1 MGFRKHLDYNTVSH
15 NIYMA
20 GVELCNDRNDGYT
33 QWEIKQD
40 LYRLQWLIDNI
51 LRQSPS
57 FVGEEEF
64 LKEHENAEVWRALKS

>member
-1 MGFRKHLDYNTVSH
+1 MGFRKHFDYNSVSH

-40 LYRLQWLIDNI
+40 LYRLKWLIDNI
-51 LRQSPS
+51 LVKSPT
-57 FVGEEEF
+57 FIDEQQF
-64 LKEHENAEVWRALKS
+64 LEDHERAEVWNALKS